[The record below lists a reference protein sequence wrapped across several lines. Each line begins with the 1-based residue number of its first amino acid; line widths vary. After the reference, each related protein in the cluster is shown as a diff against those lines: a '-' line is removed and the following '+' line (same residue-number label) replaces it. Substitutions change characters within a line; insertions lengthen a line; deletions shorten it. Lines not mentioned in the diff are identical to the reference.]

1 MTTEQI
7 KKKLQVGDYIL
18 ASKMLKTTPENV
30 RTRFNRNKPDVLDA
44 LRIIIINREN
54 LIKEYRFR
62 KISSVKDE

>member
-1 MTTEQI
+1 
-7 KKKLQVGDYIL
+7 
-18 ASKMLKTTPENV
+18 MLKTTPENV

-44 LRIIIINREN
+44 LSIIIINREN